1 MRKIIERDPSLFSAL
16 VDGTSSF
23 IDRDDLC
30 AMLID
35 NPVLTEEQKMA
46 PAIVFFSDMARKS
59 MRSIKKVKGE

>member
-1 MRKIIERDPSLFSAL
+1 MRKIIERDPSLFAAL
-16 VDGTSSF
+16 VDVTSSF